1 MGHINIL
8 DENMINMIA
17 AGEVIE
23 RPASVVKELMEN
35 SIDAGATRI
44 CVTLAEGGKRLISVQ
59 DNGCGMDAEDLGRA
73 FGAHATSKIKHSTD
87 LNQIATLGFR
97 GEALASIASIALV
110 KAVSRPVGSD
120 AAHAIEIDCGTRLS
134 TGPGSGDYGTMI
146 TVRDLF
152 YKLPARRK
160 FLRTTNTEMG
170 HVTEQFTRI
179 ALAHNELDLTLV
191 HNNRDVFRLGANQ
204 SRRTRVGILFGAL
217 AQDMQKGFIEVQ
229 TQEKG
234 VTLDALVCTSQISR
248 ANNKL
253 QYCFLN
259 GRFIKDR
266 TISHAIR
273 EAYRGLIEPNR
284 HPVVFLFLTMPYEDY
299 DVNVHPTKVEVRFYH
314 GGLLHS
320 QILGALRE
328 ALLSRDLNVSA
339 KLPGPSSTTTPQPEV
354 APLER
359 GAARSAQVADAM
371 AVFFKEYRA
380 PAASGQFDFKSA
392 RAVKSPVVTYESVPD
407 VPAGQVI
414 DTEVTETQTIIQI
427 HDSYIVAQTAEGF
440 VIIDQHA
447 LHEKILYEKLMQ
459 RVTQGKLESQ
469 RLLIPET
476 VSVSATQVAL
486 IEDAQALL
494 DKLGI
499 ELSPFG
505 TRTYAVQAFPTLLSR
520 ASVVEFMRDLFDLLE
535 QHATLDPDHV
545 LDAVLSMA
553 ACKAAIK
560 AGQRLKPGEIRQL
573 LLDAEQAEASCRCP
587 HGRPSTIRFSLAD
600 LEKQFLRT

>member
-1 MGHINIL
+1 MGHINVL

-44 CVTLAEGGKRLISVQ
+44 VVTLEEGGKRLISVQ
-59 DNGCGMDAEDLGRA
+59 DNGCGMDPEDLGRA
-73 FGAHATSKIKHSTD
+73 FEAHATSKVKCSAD
-87 LNQIATLGFR
+87 LHRIGTLGFR

-110 KAVSRPVGSD
+110 KAVSRPAESD
-120 AAHAIEIDCGTRLS
+120 AAHAVEIDCGTRLS
-134 TGPGSGDYGTMI
+134 VGPGSGDYGSMI

-170 HVTEQFTRI
+170 HVTEQFIRI
-179 ALAHNELDLTLV
+179 ALAHEELDLTLI
-191 HNNRDVFRLGANQ
+191 HHGRDVFRLAAQQ
-204 SRRTRVGILFGAL
+204 SLRTRVGILFGAL
-217 AQDMQKGFIEVQ
+217 AQDMEHSFIDVQ

-234 VTLDALVCTSQISR
+234 VTLNALVSLPQISR
-248 ANNKL
+248 ANGKL

-266 TISHAIR
+266 TITHAIR

-284 HPVVFLFLTMPYEDY
+284 YPVVFLFVTMPHEDY
-299 DVNVHPTKVEVRFYH
+299 DVNVHPTKAEVRFYN
-314 GGLLHS
+314 GNLLHS
-320 QILGALRE
+320 QVLGALRE
-328 ALLSRDLNVSA
+328 ALLSTDLNVSA
-339 KLPGPSSTTTPQPEV
+339 RLPEASAVEQPLQDT
-354 APLER
+354 APVQK
-359 GAARSAQVADAM
+359 GTARRVQVADAM
-371 AVFFKEYRA
+371 ADFFREHRV
-380 PAASGQFDFKSA
+380 PSTPRQFDFRSA
-392 RAVKSPVVTYESVPD
+392 HAVKQPVVDYESTPD
-407 VPAGQVI
+407 VQVGQVI
-414 DTEVTETQTIIQI
+414 ESVATDAQNVIQI
-427 HDSYIVAQTAEGF
+427 HDSYIVSQTAEGF

-447 LHEKILYEKLMQ
+447 LHEKVLYEKLMQ
-459 RVTQGKLESQ
+459 RVTEGKLESQ
-469 RLLIPET
+469 RLLIPEILQL
-476 VSVSATQVAL
+476 SGTQVAL
-486 IEDAQALL
+486 VEGSEALM

-499 ELSPFG
+499 DLVPFG

-520 ASVVEFMRDLFDLLE
+520 AGIVDFMRDLFDLLE
-535 QHATLDPDHV
+535 QNAALGPDHV

-560 AGQRLKPGEIRQL
+560 AGQTLKPGEIRQL
-573 LLDAEQAEASCRCP
+573 LVDAEWAESSCRCP
-587 HGRPSTIRFSLAD
+587 HGRPTTIRFSLAD